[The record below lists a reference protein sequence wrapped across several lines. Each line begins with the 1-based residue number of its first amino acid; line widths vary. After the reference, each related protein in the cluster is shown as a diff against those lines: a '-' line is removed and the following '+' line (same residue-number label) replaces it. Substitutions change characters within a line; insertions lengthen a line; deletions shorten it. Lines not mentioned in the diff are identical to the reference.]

1 MGERVPVIAI
11 IGRTNV
17 GKSTL
22 FNALAGRRIAVVEDT
37 PGVTRDRNYHLTR
50 KFGVPLTVVD
60 TGGLVG
66 EEETTLQDAVRIQAE
81 LAIAEADLILAV
93 LDGKYGPHP
102 LDGNVVE
109 RLRRSGKPVLW
120 VINKTEKEAWALQ
133 AGEFY
138 SLGLDELQLV
148 SAANNIGIKELAKT
162 IIARLGLNTEA
173 LVEEETETDK
183 PIRVAIVGRP
193 NVGKSTLINKLLG
206 EERLVAS
213 NLPGTTRDT
222 VDVEIAREGQ
232 RFTLVD
238 TAGLR
243 RRSKVEDESV
253 ERFANLRSLNA
264 LAECDVA
271 VLVIDAEEGVPTD
284 QDIRIGT
291 LIHERG
297 RAFVIAVNKWDAV
310 EKDDKTAKHYE
321 EMVYASFNFARYAPV
336 IFISAKTGK
345 RCPTLFDK
353 VKEVYE
359 GSRQMVEQ
367 EQFEEALTNAVR
379 ANLPPVY
386 HGRPIKFMSGEQI
399 SSNPPTFEV
408 VVNYPRALTDTY
420 IRYLKGKLRETFPFP
435 GSDIR
440 LFFRKKTRKAEQN
453 EARETG
459 IEPIIQE
466 WDL

>member
-1 MGERVPVIAI
+1 MSARIPVVAI

-22 FNALAGRRIAVVEDT
+22 FNALAGKRVAVVEDI
-37 PGVTRDRNYHLTR
+37 PGVTRDRNYYLSQR
-50 KFGVPLTVVD
+50 FGFPFTIVD
-60 TGGLVG
+60 TGGFVG
-66 EEETTLQDAVRIQAE
+66 EEETTLQDSVRAQAE
-81 LAIAEADLILAV
+81 LAIAESDLVIAV

-102 LDGNVVE
+102 LDGTVVE
-109 RLRRSGKPVLW
+109 FLRRSGKPVLW
-120 VINKTEKEAWALQ
+120 VVNKTEKQDWALQ
-133 AGEFY
+133 SAEFY
-138 SLGLDELQLV
+138 SLGLDELHLV
-148 SAANNIGIKELAKT
+148 SAANNIGITDLADA
-162 IIARLGLNTEA
+162 IASRLGLNQ
-173 LVEEETETDK
+173 EERQPIKTDEEQA
-183 PIRVAIVGRP
+183 IRVAVVGRP
-193 NVGKSTLINKLLG
+193 NVGKSTLINKLIG

-213 NLPGTTRDT
+213 NIPGTTRDS
-222 VDVEIAREGQ
+222 VDVQISREGQ

-243 RRSKVEDESV
+243 RRSKVDDQSV

-264 LAECDVA
+264 LAGCDVA
-271 VLVIDAEEGVPTD
+271 VLVVDAEAGVPTD

-310 EKDDKTAKHYE
+310 EKDSKTAKQYE
-321 EMVYASFNFARYAPV
+321 DMVYASFNFARYAPV

-353 VKEVYE
+353 VKEVFE
-359 GSRQMVEQ
+359 SSRQMVSKEDFEQ
-367 EQFEEALTNAVR
+367 VLTNAVR

-399 SSNPPTFEV
+399 STNPPTFEV
-408 VVNYPRALTDTY
+408 LANYPRALTDTY
-420 IRYLKGKLRETFPFP
+420 IRYLKGKLREAFPFP
-435 GSDIR
+435 GTDIR
-440 LFFRKKTRKAEQN
+440 LRFTKKTRRAEIN
-453 EARETG
+453 EAKETG